1 MGGIIIL
8 RLHMYLK
15 EERQK
20 YGITQKE
27 FSEITKIPLRTI
39 ENWESNKRNPPTWIK
54 EMIISYL
61 EHLPRNQF
69 GFITEHFGKYTIQDI
84 KHIITNISKKDTN
97 ISKVILFGSYASGK
111 ESYLSD
117 IDLIID
123 TNLKGLDFFELK
135 YKIQSAFVKPVDIIR
150 YDALNYQSMIQLL
163 DQART
168 IYEAS

>member
-1 MGGIIIL
+1 MGGIIFL

-54 EMIISYL
+54 EIIISYL

-69 GFITEHFGKYTIQDI
+69 GFITENFGKYTIEDI
-84 KHIITNISKKDTN
+84 KHIITNISKKDAN
-97 ISKVILFGSYASGK
+97 IHKVILFGSYASGN

-123 TNLKGLDFFELK
+123 TDLKGLDFFELK

-150 YDALNYQSMIQLL
+150 YDALNDQSMIQML
-163 DQART
+163 DQAST